1 MTDRYCVFGNP
12 IAQSRS
18 PQIHTDFASQTGEDI
33 NYSAQLVELGG
44 FDAAASEFFAGGGRG
59 LNITAPFK
67 EDAYRFAHRLSPGAR
82 IAGAVNTLA
91 LDPSGEIVGH
101 TTDGAGLVA
110 DLLRQGQ
117 PLQGQNI
124 LLLGAGGAVRGVLA
138 PLLEMKPAKLI
149 IANRTYEKAL
159 QLAKGFGGY
168 GPIDACP
175 LIELGVEL
183 GAELGGQKFDLII
196 NGTSA
201 SLSGSSIDLPPQILA
216 DSCFCYDM
224 VYSAV
229 PTAFMDWAAAC
240 GADASDGLG
249 MLVGQ
254 AAESFRIWRGV
265 SVDIVKVIA
274 TLRAEMLNEQ
284 S

>member
-1 MTDRYCVFGNP
+1 MTDQYCVFGNP

-18 PQIHTDFASQTGEDI
+18 PQIHKDFASQTGEDI

-67 EDAYRFAHRLSPGAR
+67 EDAYRFASRLSPGAR

-91 LDPSGEIVGH
+91 LEPSGEVVGH

-117 PLQGQNI
+117 SLKNQNI

-138 PLLEMKPAKLI
+138 PLLEMKPTNLI

-159 QLAKGFGGY
+159 QLAKGFRGY
-168 GPIDACP
+168 GPINACP
-175 LIELGVEL
+175 LI
-183 GAELGGQKFDLII
+183 ELGGQKFDLVI

-201 SLSGSSIDLPPQILA
+201 SLSGSAIDLPTEILA

-224 VYSAV
+224 VYSAA
-229 PTAFMDWAAAC
+229 PTAFMDWAAAS
-240 GADASDGLG
+240 GADTSDGLG

-274 TLRAEMLNEQ
+274 TLRAEMLNGQ

>member
-1 MTDRYCVFGNP
+1 MTDQYCVFGNP

-18 PQIHTDFASQTGEDI
+18 PQIHTDFAAQTDEDI
-33 NYSAQLVELGG
+33 SYSAQLVELGG
-44 FDAAASEFFAGGGRG
+44 FDKAASAFFARGGRG
-59 LNITAPFK
+59 INITAPFK

-91 LDPSGEIVGH
+91 LESGGEIVGH

-110 DLLRQGQ
+110 DLLRQAQ
-117 PLQGQNI
+117 PLKDQNI

-138 PLLEMKPAKLI
+138 PLLEMQPTKLT

-175 LIELGVEL
+175 M
-183 GAELGGQKFDLII
+183 AELCEQKFDLII

-201 SLSGSSIDLPPQILA
+201 SLSGSAIDLSPEILA
-216 DSCFCYDM
+216 DGSFCYDM
-224 VYSAV
+224 VYSAN
-229 PTAFMDWAAAC
+229 PTAFMDWASAN
-240 GADASDGLG
+240 GANTSDGLG

-274 TLRAEMLNEQ
+274 TLRAEMLNGQ